1 MCEQEVLY
9 VCVCTV
15 KLHKINNLAY
25 MYYKVLK
32 YKRYRK
38 EILLNLLIIFNL
50 TYNRYNINF

>member
-15 KLHKINNLAY
+15 KLHKMNNSAY

-38 EILLNLLIIFNL
+38 NNIIKFVNYLLTSHIID
-50 TYNRYNINF
+50 TM